1 MTKENKAFIDK
12 WSSFLSE
19 LLVIPKIPIKYKN
32 IDVFGRFYIEKD
44 NPEATC
50 IILKNNF
57 SDNLLDYLRVLTHEY
72 YHYFQC
78 FCIAFRKDMEKEIG
92 KKIIDLYEKELK
104 DYKPYG
110 YKGYQN
116 QFIEVEAVAFT
127 LMIFLYFDI
136 EIKEDYN
143 IYDRSSVIK
152 ELNNKITDFTK
163 DEIIE
168 ALESIKCNYNN
179 IKIIL
184 KKYIEKEG
192 VK

>member
-1 MTKENKAFIDK
+1 
-12 WSSFLSE
+12 
-19 LLVIPKIPIKYKN
+19 
-32 IDVFGRFYIEKD
+32 
-44 NPEATC
+44 
-50 IILKNNF
+50 
-57 SDNLLDYLRVLTHEY
+57 
-72 YHYFQC
+72 
-78 FCIAFRKDMEKEIG
+78 MEKEIG